1 MNQLSTAQQKRILRL
16 MLNGDL
22 IWEVAGKSYRSIY
35 NERLSHQQRV
45 PASAIEEMEQQGWIR
60 RLDNPNSS
68 RLDGWE
74 MTEQGRAFAAQLRT
88 RRQAK
93 PEASSLS
100 ESLPRGWRDAQAHV
114 EPEDDHITG
123 FELMR
128 ITGKVFASALARTM
142 H

>member
-1 MNQLSTAQQKRILRL
+1 MNQLPTAQQKRILRL

-35 NERLSHQQRV
+35 NEKLGRQQRV

-74 MTEQGRAFAAQLRT
+74 MTAQGRAFAARLRT
-88 RRQAK
+88 RGQAK
-93 PEASSLS
+93 PAASILS
-100 ESLPRGWRDAQAHV
+100 E
-114 EPEDDHITG
+114 
-123 FELMR
+123 
-128 ITGKVFASALARTM
+128 
-142 H
+142 

>member
-1 MNQLSTAQQKRILRL
+1 MNESITLPTAQQRRILRL

-35 NERLSHQQRV
+35 NERLGRQQRI
-45 PASAIEEMEQQGWIR
+45 PASAIEEMEQQEWIR

-88 RRQAK
+88 RGQAK
-93 PEASSLS
+93 PEASTLS
-100 ESLPRGWRDAQAHV
+100 E
-114 EPEDDHITG
+114 
-123 FELMR
+123 
-128 ITGKVFASALARTM
+128 
-142 H
+142 

>member
-1 MNQLSTAQQKRILRL
+1 

-35 NERLSHQQRV
+35 NERLGRQQRV
-45 PASAIEEMEQQGWIR
+45 PASTIEEMEQQGWIR
-60 RLDNPNSS
+60 RLGNPDPG

-93 PEASSLS
+93 PNGSSLS
-100 ESLPRGWRDAQAHV
+100 E
-114 EPEDDHITG
+114 
-123 FELMR
+123 
-128 ITGKVFASALARTM
+128 
-142 H
+142 

>member
-1 MNQLSTAQQKRILRL
+1 MNESITLPTAQQKRILRL

-45 PASAIEEMEQQGWIR
+45 PASTVEEMEQQGWIR

-88 RRQAK
+88 RGQAK
-93 PEASSLS
+93 PEAPSLS
-100 ESLPRGWRDAQAHV
+100 D
-114 EPEDDHITG
+114 
-123 FELMR
+123 
-128 ITGKVFASALARTM
+128 
-142 H
+142 

>member
-1 MNQLSTAQQKRILRL
+1 MNQLPTAQQKRILRL

-35 NERLSHQQRV
+35 NERLSRQQRI
-45 PASAIEEMEQQGWIR
+45 PASAIEEMEQQGWIH

-74 MTEQGRAFAAQLRT
+74 MTEQGRAFAVQLRT
-88 RRQAK
+88 RGQAK

-100 ESLPRGWRDAQAHV
+100 E
-114 EPEDDHITG
+114 
-123 FELMR
+123 
-128 ITGKVFASALARTM
+128 
-142 H
+142 

>member
-1 MNQLSTAQQKRILRL
+1 MNQLPAARQKRILRL

-35 NERLSHQQRV
+35 NEKLGRQQRI

-60 RLDNPNSS
+60 RLDNPNFSS

-88 RRQAK
+88 RGQAK
-93 PEASSLS
+93 PNASSLS
-100 ESLPRGWRDAQAHV
+100 E
-114 EPEDDHITG
+114 
-123 FELMR
+123 
-128 ITGKVFASALARTM
+128 
-142 H
+142 

>member
-1 MNQLSTAQQKRILRL
+1 MNQLPTAQQKRILRL

-35 NERLSHQQRV
+35 NEKLGRQQRI

-60 RLDNPNSS
+60 HLDNPNSS

-74 MTEQGRAFAAQLRT
+74 MTEQGRALAAQFRT

-93 PEASSLS
+93 PGASSVS
-100 ESLPRGWRDAQAHV
+100 E
-114 EPEDDHITG
+114 
-123 FELMR
+123 
-128 ITGKVFASALARTM
+128 
-142 H
+142 